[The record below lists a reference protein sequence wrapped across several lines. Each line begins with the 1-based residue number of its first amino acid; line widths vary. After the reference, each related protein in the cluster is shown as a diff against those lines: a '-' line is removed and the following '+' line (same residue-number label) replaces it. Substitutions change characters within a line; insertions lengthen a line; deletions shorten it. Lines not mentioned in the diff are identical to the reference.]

1 MIQTSF
7 KISVIS
13 CVQTECSL
21 YEVET
26 VECSFQNPVVVT
38 GSLQAINQ
46 KYEDAKMSNMK
57 GWKNH
62 IKWIPE
68 IA

>member
-1 MIQTSF
+1 M
-7 KISVIS
+7 
-13 CVQTECSL
+13 QTECSL